1 MILLMLVGF
10 GLFLIELFVPSGG
23 ILGILAGTSL
33 LVAAYF
39 AFTISLAVGVM
50 TLVGYMIAV
59 PIMFAFGMRVL
70 PRTPFGRL
78 MVLPEHEP
86 APTAEHDLSGQKN
99 TYSHLMGRTAKAVT
113 SLRPAGMIEID
124 GERIAVVTEGDMIHE
139 GQTVKIS
146 EVSGNRV
153 VVSPHYDGI

>member
-1 MILLMLVGF
+1 MLILIGF

-33 LVAAYF
+33 LAAAYF
-39 AFTISLAVGVM
+39 AFTISPTVGVM

-59 PIMFAFGMRVL
+59 PIIFAFGMRIL

-78 MVLPEHEP
+78 MVLPENEP
-86 APTAEHDLSGQKN
+86 APAAEPDVSGQKD
-99 TYSHLMGRTAKAVT
+99 TYTHLMGRTAKAVT

-124 GERIAVVTEGDMIHE
+124 GERIAVVTEGDLIGE
-139 GQTVKIS
+139 GQTVKVS
-146 EVSGNRV
+146 EIRGNRIV
-153 VVSPHYDGI
+153 VCAHNDGV